1 MSTGIGML
9 LSNTAGYER
18 LFDLDFQLLSDSLL
32 TIIAVFVLFLI
43 LSYNLFN
50 PARKILEDRKNRI
63 QNDIETAQNDKEEA
77 RAMKEEYEDRLKDV
91 DKEVEQILSEARKK
105 ALDNENKIIAEARKE
120 AAAIIE
126 RANVEAQLEKQKVVD
141 EVKQEMV
148 AIASLMAGKV
158 VSANIDT
165 EIQDSLI
172 NETLKEIGDSTWLS

>member
-1 MSTGIGML
+1 MNTGIGML

-63 QNDIETAQNDKEEA
+63 QNDIETAQNDKDA
-77 RAMKEEYEDRLKDV
+77 ALAMKEEYEGRLKDV

>member
-1 MSTGIGML
+1 MEMGML
-9 LSNTAGYER
+9 MLTGAAEEYVR

-32 TIIAVFVLFLI
+32 TIIAVFVLFLV

-50 PARKILEDRKNRI
+50 PARKILEDRKNKI
-63 QNDIETAQNDKEEA
+63 QSDITTAEQDKEA
-77 RAMKEEYEDRLKDV
+77 ALAMKKEYEDKLKEI

-120 AAAIIE
+120 ASAIVQ
-126 RANVEAQLEKQKVVD
+126 RADAEAELEKKRVID

-148 AIASLMAGKV
+148 AIASMMAGKV

-165 EIQDSLI
+165 TIQDSLI

>member
-1 MSTGIGML
+1 MNTGIGML

-63 QNDIETAQNDKEEA
+63 QNDIETAQNDKDEA
-77 RAMKEEYEDRLKDV
+77 LALKEEYENRLKTV

-105 ALDNENKIIAEARKE
+105 AMDSENKIIAEARKE

-126 RANVEAQLEKQKVVD
+126 RANVEAELEKQKVVD

-148 AIASLMAGKV
+148 SIASLMAGKV

-172 NETLKEIGDSTWLS
+172 NETLKEIGEGTWLS

>member
-1 MSTGIGML
+1 MNTGIGML

-63 QNDIETAQNDKEEA
+63 QNDITTAQNDKDA
-77 RAMKEEYEDRLKDV
+77 ALALKEEYESKLKTV
-91 DKEVEQILSEARKK
+91 DQEVEQILSEARKK
-105 ALDNENKIIAEARKE
+105 ALDNENKIVAEARKE

-141 EVKQEMV
+141 EVKQEMI

>member
-9 LSNTAGYER
+9 LSSTAGYER

-77 RAMKEEYEDRLKDV
+77 RAMKEEYEGRLKDV

>member
-1 MSTGIGML
+1 
-9 LSNTAGYER
+9 
-18 LFDLDFQLLSDSLL
+18 
-32 TIIAVFVLFLI
+32 
-43 LSYNLFN
+43 
-50 PARKILEDRKNRI
+50 
-63 QNDIETAQNDKEEA
+63 
-77 RAMKEEYEDRLKDV
+77 
-91 DKEVEQILSEARKK
+91 
-105 ALDNENKIIAEARKE
+105 AEARKE

>member
-1 MSTGIGML
+1 MNTGIGML

-63 QNDIETAQNDKEEA
+63 QNDIETAQNDKDEA
-77 RAMKEEYEDRLKDV
+77 LALKEEYENRLKTV

-105 ALDNENKIIAEARKE
+105 AMDNENKIIAEARKE

-126 RANVEAQLEKQKVVD
+126 RANVEAELEKRKVVD

-148 AIASLMAGKV
+148 SIASLMAGKV

-172 NETLKEIGDSTWLS
+172 NETLKEIGDGTWLS

>member
-9 LSNTAGYER
+9 LSSTAGYER

-63 QNDIETAQNDKEEA
+63 RNDIETAQNDKEDA
-77 RAMKEEYEDRLKDV
+77 LAMKEEYEGRLKDV

>member
-9 LSNTAGYER
+9 LSSTAGYER

-63 QNDIETAQNDKEEA
+63 QNDIATAQGDKDA
-77 RAMKEEYEDRLKDV
+77 ALAMKEEYEGRLKDV

>member
-1 MSTGIGML
+1 MNTGIGML

-63 QNDIETAQNDKEEA
+63 RNDIETAQNDKEDA
-77 RAMKEEYEDRLKDV
+77 LAMKEEYEDKLKDV

-165 EIQDSLI
+165 EIQDGLI